1 MKKVKLLTHNDLDGV
16 GCYIVS
22 RIMLPSDYKID
33 VTYCTHGNIE
43 EMTSEAILHMD
54 EYEKI
59 YMTDIV
65 VYDSY
70 IQQFF
75 TPEVASKFV
84 IIDHHKTALELKK
97 YEFAH
102 VSVEENEVL
111 MSGTYLFYKYLKE
124 IYNVSNR
131 KLERFVENV
140 RAYDTWDWK
149 KNGNQLAKTT
159 NDLMYIK
166 GINDFAEDMIDAVAN
181 TEDDLFLNETD
192 WILLKYETQKLVN
205 YIKSKEK
212 DIIDFRLGDN
222 YHFGVVYAEQYVSD
236 LGSQL
241 AMLHP
246 EFDAIAIIGAKTV
259 SLRTIRE
266 DVDVSEI
273 AKQYG
278 GGGHQKAA
286 GFPIETAERMMYIMR
301 ILKK

>member
-1 MKKVKLLTHNDLDGV
+1 MAKIKLLTHNDLDGV
-16 GCYIVS
+16 GCYIVAN
-22 RIMLPSDYKID
+22 IMLPSHYKID
-33 VTYCTHGNIE
+33 VTYCTHSNIK
-43 EMTSEAILHMD
+43 EMTSETILHLD
-54 EYEKI
+54 EYEKV

-84 IIDHHKTALELKK
+84 IIDHHKTAVELNK

-102 VSVEENEVL
+102 VSVEKNGVL

-181 TEDDLFLNETD
+181 TEDDLFLKETD

-222 YHFGVVYAEQYVSD
+222 YHLGVVYAEQYVSD
-236 LGSQL
+236 LGNQL
-241 AMLHP
+241 ALQHP
-246 EFDAIAIIGAKTV
+246 EYDAIAIIGAKTV
-259 SLRTIRE
+259 SLRTIR
-266 DVDVSEI
+266 DDIDVSEI

-286 GFPIETAERMMYIMR
+286 GFLIESMDRMMYIMK
-301 ILKK
+301 IFKK